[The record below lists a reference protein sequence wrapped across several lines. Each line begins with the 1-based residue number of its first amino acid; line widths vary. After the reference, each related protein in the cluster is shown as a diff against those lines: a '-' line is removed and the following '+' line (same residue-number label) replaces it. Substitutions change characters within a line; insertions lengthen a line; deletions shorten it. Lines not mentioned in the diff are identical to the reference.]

1 MAHIFDPR
9 LPLSSAIFSAV
20 AVAVGA
26 SVAVAAMD
34 ANTPTL
40 GPLMPLFA
48 VLQRIA
54 LNDAVADRQSDF
66 AMDLRMDLGWA
77 VGSLDMGASLPAAS
91 GDACG
96 AWDCIAA
103 LVVDM
108 LNTVGLY
115 LLAMV
120 VVRAHKRP
128 LASPLACSVHET
140 RPLSSKGPTRCTVP
154 PPPVHR
160 PSFYIRYTSFA
171 CTCASGARALDNP
184 TSSQRAKSRLIC
196 AVVGL

>member
-66 AMDLRMDLGWA
+66 AVDLRMDLGWA

-91 GDACG
+91 SDACG
-96 AWDCIAA
+96 AWDYIAT

-120 VVRAHKRP
+120 VVRAHNRPIASP
-128 LASPLACSVHET
+128 LATPLACSVHET
-140 RPLSSKGPTRCTVP
+140 RPLSIRCLRSPKCTAP

-160 PSFYIRYTSFA
+160 PCFYI
-171 CTCASGARALDNP
+171 
-184 TSSQRAKSRLIC
+184 
-196 AVVGL
+196 